1 MYLPGLYK
9 SYSEKQPLKARILLY
24 LFITLI
30 SLAILRTLLPVA
42 IKMGA
47 HYWFDANNI
56 EAEIGEIH
64 ISLIDGSFAINNVSG
79 KSATGKNFSLGQF
92 KINWHWKP
100 LFSKQVL
107 IKHIAITSLKADA
120 AFHKDGNMNIA
131 GLIISPGSDKQ
142 ESPPAVDENPS
153 TPWNATLEAIQLSDI
168 EFCLQQYDEKDSPE
182 LDYCA
187 RLAHLNWSGNIDYK
201 PSLENKTTL
210 DDKTHGAAPLYVNGS
225 LNLKRFVIQNNLLKL
240 ALLDVKAID
249 IQEINVQTP
258 LNIHVASIGINK
270 LAALQR
276 HTKSGGNDAQLI
288 AFDKLSIQPVSFLAL
303 NNLRLGIIQFDG
315 TQSYF
320 RINKKGGTEFA
331 NWLPK
336 KEKTKPAAKTKVEP
350 DSNPFHY
357 AFDELTFNTGKHILF
372 IDDSLKEPFSID
384 IHAIDFKLTKLDSS
398 KPEIPSHASLSLKVN
413 KHGKINVDTDLNPLT
428 KKISLKGDGKISG
441 LDLRIFA
448 PYTKQHVGHYIRSGQ
463 LDADLNLGVKN
474 GVIKSNID
482 LVLHHLALKEISEKE
497 AEELNS
503 EFSFPLNSALSLL
516 RDRDN
521 TIRLTIPVSGD
532 TENPEFDP
540 GDAIITASSG
550 AITSAVIQYYTPF
563 GLLFAAGTLFDLA
576 TALNF
581 EPVIFEPN
589 QAILTTSHFEQLDKL
604 ATLMTERPGVHLTLC
619 GISSSADQKALFPE
633 VEKTAVDNES
643 EADGDTSPVKPLT
656 KEQLTTLKKIA
667 EARSSNIKD
676 YLIQKKTI
684 KASRLIECAPEFE
697 KDGINGVEISI

>member
-1 MYLPGLYK
+1 MYLSGLYK
-9 SYSEKQPLKARILLY
+9 SYSENQPLKARIFLD

-30 SLAILRTLLPVA
+30 SLAILRALLPVA

-56 EAEIGEIH
+56 KAEIGEIH
-64 ISLIDGSFAINNVSG
+64 IALIDGSFAINNVSG
-79 KSATGKNFSLGQF
+79 KSPTGKNFSLGQF

-100 LFSKQVL
+100 LFSKQVV

-120 AFHKDGNMNIA
+120 AFYKDGNMNIA
-131 GLIISPGSDKQ
+131 GLIIPPGSDKQ
-142 ESPPAVDENPS
+142 ELPPPVDENPS
-153 TPWNATLEAIQLSDI
+153 APWNATLETIHLSDI
-168 EFCLQQYDEKDSPE
+168 EFCLQQYDKKDSPE

-201 PSLENKTTL
+201 PSLENKNTL
-210 DDKTHGAAPLYVNGS
+210 DDISPGAAPLYINGS

-240 ALLDVKAID
+240 ALLDID
-249 IQEINVQTP
+249 NIDVQEINVKTP
-258 LNIHVASIGINK
+258 LDIRVARIGVDN

-276 HTKSGGNDAQLI
+276 HTKSGSNDAQLI
-288 AFDKLSIQPVSFLAL
+288 AFDKLSIQPVSLSAL
-303 NNLRLGIIQFDG
+303 NKLKLGTIQLDG

-320 RINKKGGTEFA
+320 RIDKKGHTEFA

-336 KEKTKPAAKTKVEP
+336 KQKTKPATKTKVES
-350 DSNPFHY
+350 DNNLLHY
-357 AFDELTFNTGKHILF
+357 AFDEFTFNTGKHSFF

-384 IHAIDFKLTKLDSS
+384 IHTINLKLTKLDSNT
-398 KPEIPSHASLSLKVN
+398 PEIPSHATLSLRVN
-413 KHGKINVDTDLNPLT
+413 KHGKINMDADLNPLT
-428 KKISLKGDGKISG
+428 KKPSLKGDGKISG

-463 LDADLNLGVKN
+463 LDADLKLGVKN

-482 LVLHHLALKEISEKE
+482 LALHHFVLKEISEKE
-497 AEELNS
+497 AKALNS
-503 EFSFPLNSALSLL
+503 EFGFPLNSSLSLL

-521 TIRLTIPVSGD
+521 TIRLTIPVNGD

-540 GDAIITASSG
+540 SDAIITASSG
-550 AITSAVIQYYTPF
+550 AIANAVLQYYTPF
-563 GLLFAAGTLFDLA
+563 GLVFAAGTLFDLA

-581 EPVIFEPN
+581 EPVIFDAK

-604 ATLMTERPGVHLTLC
+604 ATLMTERPGIHLTLC
-619 GISSSADQKALFPE
+619 GISSSTDLYTLFPE
-633 VEKTAVDNES
+633 TEKSAVDNDA
-643 EADGDTSPVKPLT
+643 EADGVTSPVKPLT
-656 KEQLTTLKKIA
+656 QEQLTTLKKIA
-667 EARSSNIKD
+667 ETRSSIIKD
-676 YLIQKKTI
+676 YLVNKKTI

-697 KDGINGVEISI
+697 QDGISGVEISI